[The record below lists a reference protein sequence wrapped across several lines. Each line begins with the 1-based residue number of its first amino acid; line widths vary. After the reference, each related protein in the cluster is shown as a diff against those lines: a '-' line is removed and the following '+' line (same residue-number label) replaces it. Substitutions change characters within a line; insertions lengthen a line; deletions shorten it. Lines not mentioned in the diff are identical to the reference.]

1 MGKWVIARG
10 LFAFEDSQIFYTDCF
25 VKFRLWNYLHG
36 NGLYNP
42 ASRQYNLYN
51 FIKGGSNKYMT
62 DHEEGVRPIEDMGTL
77 LDSVE
82 QPKPLRRGEVIEGV
96 VLRAD
101 SDGILVDVGAKAEGT
116 VPPGE
121 MRTVDLEDIVVGET
135 SVTMLVV
142 RPEGA
147 DRAAILSI
155 DKAVNESG
163 WVAFSKAE
171 KDGEILDGTIIGF
184 NRGGAI
190 IEIFGIRGFVPISH
204 LVSVPRDLFQ
214 SNSMNTPEDTPA
226 ESSASNSE
234 TNTEQSDPRDEFIGL
249 TIRLKV
255 LEVNRPRNRAIFSE
269 RNTVQSE
276 REDLK
281 SKLME
286 ELVIGETRKGKISGI
301 SNFGAFVDLG
311 GADGLVHISEMSW
324 SPIGSPGDV
333 VEVGQEIDVKVIKID
348 KEGQKIGLSIRQLQP
363 EPWMAISDHLHIGD
377 VVAAVI
383 TNVTDFGAFARLD
396 NPDCS
401 VEGLIH
407 ISELSTQMIR
417 HPSDVIAEGDSV
429 QVKVLRIEAD
439 RRRLGMSLKQA
450 AEDYVQEEY

>member
-1 MGKWVIARG
+1 
-10 LFAFEDSQIFYTDCF
+10 
-25 VKFRLWNYLHG
+25 
-36 NGLYNP
+36 
-42 ASRQYNLYN
+42 
-51 FIKGGSNKYMT
+51 MT
-62 DHEEGVRPIEDMGTL
+62 EHEEGAGAIEDMGTL
-77 LDSVE
+77 LDSME

-101 SDGILVDVGAKAEGT
+101 SDGILVNVGHKAEGT

-121 MRTVDLEDIVVGET
+121 MRTVDLADIVVGET

-147 DRAAILSI
+147 DRPAILSI

-163 WVAFSKAE
+163 WVAFSNAE

-190 IEIFGIRGFVPISH
+190 IEKFGFRGFVPISH
-204 LVSVPRDLFQ
+204 LVSVPRDFFQ
-214 SNSMNTPEDTPA
+214 FNATTPSGET
-226 ESSASNSE
+226 SSE
-234 TNTEQSDPRDEFIGL
+234 TSDDNSDSEANDEQSDPRDEFIGQ

-281 SKLME
+281 SKLIE
-286 ELVIGETRKGKISGI
+286 ELEIGEVRKGKISGI

-324 SPIGSPGDV
+324 GPISSPGDV
-333 VEVGQEIDVKVIKID
+333 VEVGQEIDIKVIKID
-348 KEGQKIGLSIRQLQP
+348 KDGQKIGLSIRQLQP
-363 EPWMAISDHLHIGD
+363 EPWMAISEHVHIGD
-377 VVAAVI
+377 VVPAVI
-383 TNVTDFGAFARLD
+383 TNVTDFGAFARLE
-396 NPDCS
+396 NPECS

-407 ISELSTQMIR
+407 ISELSTRMIR
-417 HPSDVIAEGDSV
+417 HPSDVVSDGDIV
-429 QVKVLRIEAD
+429 QVKVLRIESD

-450 AEDYVQEEY
+450 AEDYVEEEF

>member
-1 MGKWVIARG
+1 M
-10 LFAFEDSQIFYTDCF
+10 
-25 VKFRLWNYLHG
+25 
-36 NGLYNP
+36 
-42 ASRQYNLYN
+42 
-51 FIKGGSNKYMT
+51 
-62 DHEEGVRPIEDMGTL
+62 
-77 LDSVE
+77 
-82 QPKPLRRGEVIEGV
+82 IEGV

-101 SDGILVDVGAKAEGT
+101 SDGILVNVGHKAEGT

-121 MRTVDLEDIVVGET
+121 MRTVDLADIVVGET

-147 DRAAILSI
+147 DRPAILSI

-163 WVAFSKAE
+163 WVAFSNAE

-190 IEIFGIRGFVPISH
+190 IEKFGIRGFVPISH
-204 LVSVPRDLFQ
+204 LVSVPRDFFQ
-214 SNSMNTPEDTPA
+214 FNATTPSGETSDDNSD
-226 ESSASNSE
+226 SE
-234 TNTEQSDPRDEFIGL
+234 ANDEQSDPRDEFIGQ

-281 SKLME
+281 SKLIE
-286 ELVIGETRKGKISGI
+286 ELEIGEVRKGKISGI

-324 SPIGSPGDV
+324 GPISSPGDV
-333 VEVGQEIDVKVIKID
+333 VEVGQEIDIKVIKID
-348 KEGQKIGLSIRQLQP
+348 KDGQKIGLSIRQLQP
-363 EPWMAISDHLHIGD
+363 EPWMAISAHVHIGD
-377 VVAAVI
+377 VVPAVI
-383 TNVTDFGAFARLD
+383 TNVTDFGAFARLE
-396 NPDCS
+396 NPECS

-407 ISELSTQMIR
+407 ISELSTRMIR
-417 HPSDVIAEGDSV
+417 HPSDVVSDGDIV
-429 QVKVLRIEAD
+429 QVKVLRIESD

-450 AEDYVQEEY
+450 AEDYVEEEF

>member
-1 MGKWVIARG
+1 MFTI
-10 LFAFEDSQIFYTDCF
+10 Q
-25 VKFRLWNYLHG
+25 HG
-36 NGLYNP
+36 NGLYNRS
-42 ASRQYNLYN
+42 SRQYNLYN
-51 FIKGGSNKYMT
+51 SFKGGSDKYMI
-62 DHEEGVRPIEDMGTL
+62 DHEEGAEAIEDMGAL

-82 QPKPLRRGEVIEGV
+82 QTKPVRRGEVIEGV

-121 MRTVDLEDIVVGET
+121 MRTVDLNEIVVGET

-147 DRAAILSI
+147 DRPAILSI

-163 WVAFSKAE
+163 WVAFSNAE
-171 KDGEILDGTIIGF
+171 RDDEILDGTLIGF

-190 IEIFGIRGFVPISH
+190 VEIFGIRGFVPISH
-204 LVSVPRDLFQ
+204 LVTVPRDLFQ
-214 SNSMNTPEDTPA
+214 QTVEAESESGFG
-226 ESSASNSE
+226 ESSASSSASGNE
-234 TNTEQSDPRDEFIGL
+234 KADPRDEFIGNI
-249 TIRLKV
+249 IRLKV

-276 REDLK
+276 RDDLK
-281 SKLME
+281 SKLIE
-286 ELVIGETRKGKISGI
+286 ELVMGEIRKGKISGI

-324 SPIGSPGDV
+324 SPVSSPGDLV
-333 VEVGQEIDVKVIKID
+333 DVGQEIDVKVIKVD

-363 EPWMAISDHLHIGD
+363 EPWMAISEHIQIGD

-417 HPSDVIAEGDSV
+417 HPKDVVSEGDSV
-429 QVKVLRIEAD
+429 QVKVLRIEAE

-450 AEDYVQEEY
+450 SVDFAEEEY

>member
-1 MGKWVIARG
+1 
-10 LFAFEDSQIFYTDCF
+10 
-25 VKFRLWNYLHG
+25 
-36 NGLYNP
+36 
-42 ASRQYNLYN
+42 
-51 FIKGGSNKYMT
+51 MT
-62 DHEEGVRPIEDMGTL
+62 EHEEGAGAIEDMGTL
-77 LDSVE
+77 LDSME

-101 SDGILVDVGAKAEGT
+101 SDGILVNVGHKAEGT

-121 MRTVDLEDIVVGET
+121 MRTVDLADIVVGET

-147 DRAAILSI
+147 DRPAILSI

-163 WVAFSKAE
+163 WVAFSNAE
-171 KDGEILDGTIIGF
+171 KDGEILDGIIIGF

-190 IEIFGIRGFVPISH
+190 IEKFGIRGFVPISH
-204 LVSVPRDLFQ
+204 LVSVPRDFFQ
-214 SNSMNTPEDTPA
+214 FNATTPSGETSSEPSDDNSD
-226 ESSASNSE
+226 SE
-234 TNTEQSDPRDEFIGL
+234 ANDEQSDPRDEFIGQ

-281 SKLME
+281 SKLIE
-286 ELVIGETRKGKISGI
+286 ELEIGEVRKGKISGI

-324 SPIGSPGDV
+324 GPISSPGDV
-333 VEVGQEIDVKVIKID
+333 VEVGQEIDIKVIKID
-348 KEGQKIGLSIRQLQP
+348 KDGQKIGLSIRQLQP
-363 EPWMAISDHLHIGD
+363 EPWMAISEHVHIGD
-377 VVAAVI
+377 VVPAVI
-383 TNVTDFGAFARLD
+383 TNVTDFGAFARLE
-396 NPDCS
+396 NPECS

-407 ISELSTQMIR
+407 ISELSTRMIR
-417 HPSDVIAEGDSV
+417 HPSDVVSDGDIV
-429 QVKVLRIEAD
+429 QVKVLRIESD

-450 AEDYVQEEY
+450 AEDYVEEEF